1 MQFRSMN
8 YGQVCID
15 PEIMSGTPVFAGTR
29 VPIQTIFDYIEGGNS
44 LEEFL
49 EDFPS
54 VSRNAAIE
62 VLEMARIT
70 LTSEKV
76 LNENFAGRKPAA

>member
-1 MQFRSMN
+1 M
-8 YGQVCID
+8 
-15 PEIMSGTPVFAGTR
+15 
-29 VPIQTIFDYIEGGNS
+29 PIQTIFDYIEGGDS

-62 VLEMARIT
+62 ILEMARII